1 MIRTRQSGAPP
12 RKPNLD
18 PPGGQGPVFGVRTVQ
33 PQQRSSSWITLSDD
47 DVVDDADLIDD
58 EDLLDDDSSP
68 KIVKTRSKARPIVVR
83 IVGYLLIGL
92 LFWGTARL
100 VARRPFREAILEWTT
115 FGLTRYV
122 RAATARVAD
131 LVHRLKSH

>member
-1 MIRTRQSGAPP
+1 M
-12 RKPNLD
+12 
-18 PPGGQGPVFGVRTVQ
+18 VQ
-33 PQQRSSSWITLSDD
+33 PPHRSSSWITLDDD
-47 DVVDDADLIDD
+47 DVVDDDDNLIDD
-58 EDLLDDDSSP
+58 EDVLDGSSP
-68 KIVKTRSKARPIVVR
+68 EIVPRRSKARPIVVR

-122 RAATARVAD
+122 KAATAKVAD
-131 LVHRLKSH
+131 LVGRLKSH

>member
-1 MIRTRQSGAPP
+1 MIRTRQSGVPP

-18 PPGGQGPVFGVRTVQ
+18 PAGPQGPVFDVRTVQ
-33 PQQRSSSWITLSDD
+33 PRQRSSSWITLDDDDLVDD
-47 DVVDDADLIDD
+47 DVLIDD
-58 EDLLDDDSSP
+58 EDVLDDSSP
-68 KIVKTRSKARPIVVR
+68 EIVKPRSRARPIVVR

-122 RAATARVAD
+122 RAATAKVAD